1 MLCLQVN
8 NREFLYQL
16 NICNLFMKV
25 SVTVIQCIITESYR
39 MNSNCNTLPYR
50 VANDPVSKEWKI
62 IIVSSRSQMKTRS
75 RLLSGL
81 LGEGLFWRRPRP
93 LLDRE
98 ATSLPPLPSRVRR
111 PLPLPPG
118 PAVSVFTGDTGPFSD
133 SWNPLGLSVGTK
145 EANSHERHEQNY
157 HTATLS

>member
-1 MLCLQVN
+1 
-8 NREFLYQL
+8 
-16 NICNLFMKV
+16 
-25 SVTVIQCIITESYR
+25 
-39 MNSNCNTLPYR
+39 

-98 ATSLPPLPSRVRR
+98 ATSLPPLPSRVRL

-145 EANSHERHEQNY
+145 EANSYERRDLNY
-157 HTATLS
+157 HTATLSKLSRDKKRKTRICNILQTQDWMTMAYLQQLWNPCSLLSHK